1 MNTEGVGLLLAK
13 RSLIPLLNRR
23 IMIFNLIDNENEAPI
38 IKVLGVGGGGS
49 NAVTHMYNQGI
60 VGVDFAI
67 CNTDSQA
74 MNLSPVPV
82 KIQLGPGLTEG
93 RGAGSKPNIGK
104 LACEESSEEIRQ
116 YLSNN
121 CKMLFITAG
130 MGGGTGTGAA
140 PIIAKTAQ
148 EMDILTVGIVTT
160 PFTFEGR
167 RRGNQAV
174 DGLSEF
180 KKYVDTLIVVSNDR
194 LRQVYG
200 SL

>member
-1 MNTEGVGLLLAK
+1 
-13 RSLIPLLNRR
+13 
-23 IMIFNLIDNENEAPI
+23 MIFNLIDNSNEAPI
-38 IKVLGVGGGGS
+38 IKVIGVGGGGS

-104 LACEESSEEIRQ
+104 LACEESIEEIRQ

-140 PIIAKTAQ
+140 PIIARTAQ

-167 RRGNQAV
+167 RREAQAD

-180 KKYVDTLIVVSNDR
+180 KKICGYA
-194 LRQVYG
+194 YCCF
-200 SL
+200 